1 MKSARGKRWPSPGA
15 AGAGTRR
22 AGRGLSEGQLQR
34 LSIARAIYDGAPIL
48 LLDECTSALD
58 EGTERQALE
67 NLKTLTDK
75 TVIIVT
81 HGKAALSVCDRVFDF
96 SEKTGARGKAAD
108 GAV

>member
-1 MKSARGKRWPSPGA
+1 M
-15 AGAGTRR
+15 
-22 AGRGLSEGQLQR
+22 
-34 LSIARAIYDGAPIL
+34 

-58 EGTERQALE
+58 EGTERQVLE

-81 HGKAALSVCDRVFDF
+81 HRKAALSVCDRVFDS
-96 SEKTGARGKAAD
+96 SEKTGAKGKAAD